1 MKISFPKYGPGE
13 LLTRKPDA
21 KRIISFVA
29 IAFFAGVC
37 GIYFFGNKLWLLT
50 IAVLG
55 IAVILL
61 CLGAAAAIFLKQSE
75 VNETLSAPIEDN
87 VPRLIPQWDYR
98 PRKPVRASA
107 IFDISST
114 ETSEVLSP
122 DRFVTNDN
130 VWFNDPPLDDAAPG
144 LLNDPPGAEEPL
156 TSALSPATDPICTGP
171 AVDNS
176 AISRYDQSPID
187 ERTAMAE

>member
-1 MKISFPKYGPGE
+1 MKISFSRYGPGE
-13 LLTRKPDA
+13 LLTRKPGA

-37 GIYFFGNKLWLLT
+37 GTCLLGNKLWLLT

-55 IAVILL
+55 IAGILL

-75 VNETLSAPIEDN
+75 VNETPSAPIEDN
-87 VPRLIPQWDYR
+87 VPRLTPQWDYR

-107 IFDISST
+107 IFDSPST
-114 ETSEVLSP
+114 ETSDGLSSDP
-122 DRFVTNDN
+122 FGINNN
-130 VWFNDPPLDDAAPG
+130 VWFNDNSLEDAAPTFING
-144 LLNDPPGAEEPL
+144 PPDAEEPI
-156 TSALSPATDPICTGP
+156 TEALSQTTEPACTAP
-171 AVDNS
+171 PVDDA

-187 ERTAMAE
+187 ERTVVAE